1 MLLTALDEA
10 TYGNEEAEKELTQIR
25 RLLTWVLYHHQGAKS
40 PIGQAAR
47 KILGI
52 GEFEYLTD
60 EQILDAK
67 KAITGQA

>member
-1 MLLTALDEA
+1 MLTALDEA

-40 PIGQAAR
+40 PIGQATR

-52 GEFEYLTD
+52 GEFEHLTD

-67 KAITGQA
+67 KAITSEA